1 MERTLQFWQAGVIS
15 SFPESLATLSV
26 RDAAPVWGAARQE
39 RPTLSRDPPQTQNEL
54 LAAPIHRECGAVEWL
69 DGAGAWEHGG
79 LRGADPD
86 DNSLE
91 PDRCWR

>member
-15 SFPESLATLSV
+15 SFPELSPRYPSAT
-26 RDAAPVWGAARQE
+26 RPVWGAARQE